1 MEDQKTNLLRR
12 ELKMNLL
19 VDFYLISFNNYGLI
33 EYKVNL
39 Y

>member
-1 MEDQKTNLLRR
+1 
-12 ELKMNLL
+12 MNLL
-19 VDFYLISFNNYGLI
+19 VDFYLISFTNYGWI